1 MAYVK
6 KTAYDFW
13 YVYFLDDVSKPQ
25 VLVVVESAPNNQLLR
40 EEIRR
45 TWGHACITNHESWC
59 SLVFILGQLKNPLDS
74 LQHEL
79 KQEHEQY
86 GDILQDS
93 FIDSYNNLTIK
104 SIHVLKYFN
113 SVCNQIGN
121 KFLLKTDDDSFIH
134 LEGLWRVLKYR
145 APIIYFFV
153 GRFLSRHKQRF
164 FHLLN
169 GCLNGTF
176 PSRN

>member
-59 SLVFILGQLKNPLDS
+59 SLVFILGQLKNPLDP

-79 KQEHEQY
+79 KQEHKHY

-153 GRFLSRHKQRF
+153 GRSLSSH
-164 FHLLN
+164 
-169 GCLNGTF
+169 
-176 PSRN
+176 

>member
-1 MAYVK
+1 MVPI
-6 KTAYDFW
+6 FI
-13 YVYFLDDVSKPQ
+13 FPDDVSKPQ

-45 TWGHACITNHESWC
+45 TWGHACITIYESWC
-59 SLVFILGQLKNPLDS
+59 SLVFILGQLENPLDP
-74 LQHEL
+74 LQNEL
-79 KQEHEQY
+79 EQEHEQY
-86 GDILQDS
+86 DDILQDS

-145 APIIYFFV
+145 APIIYFFCWQIFV
-153 GRFLSRHKQRF
+153 K
-164 FHLLN
+164 
-169 GCLNGTF
+169 T
-176 PSRN
+176 